1 MKKQEI
7 LVLGAGMVGTSMALE
22 LSLRGHDVTLV
33 DRRMPGQETSFGNA
47 GVIQRE
53 AVEPYAMPQRLS
65 FLCKVLLRREASVN
79 YHLRAL
85 LETSPQLWQYW
96 RASAPASHQ
105 RLSRH
110 YAALIAH
117 ATETHARLIEVAQA
131 SALIRKTGIRMLYR
145 SAAAFEA
152 ACLDAERLQCTHG
165 INFLALDSTA
175 LERAEPDFQMRL
187 PGALHWL
194 DSWSASDPG
203 ALVDHYFQTFQR
215 LGGRF
220 VIGDAC
226 SLRPVGSSWW
236 METANGPV
244 QAPQVVIAL
253 GPWAGQLTA
262 QLGYRLPLF
271 VKRGYHRHYVGGG
284 TVSVPTLDT
293 ERGYVMA
300 PQRRG
305 LRITTGAE
313 IARMQ
318 DRPTPTQLTQAEQE
332 ADKLL
337 GLGTPVEEVPW
348 VGARP
353 CVADMLPVIG
363 PAPRHRGLWFNFGHG
378 HQGFTLGPASARL
391 LADLMEGV
399 TPFVLPEAYA
409 PARFV

>member
-7 LVLGAGMVGTSMALE
+7 LVLGAGMVGTSIALE

-53 AVEPYAMPQRLS
+53 AVEPYPMPRAIG
-65 FLCKVLLRREASVN
+65 FLCQVLLRREASVN
-79 YHLRAL
+79 YHLRAM
-85 LETSPQLWQYW
+85 LESSPQLWRYW
-96 RASAPASHQ
+96 RASAPARHQ
-105 RLSRH
+105 RISRH
-110 YAALIAH
+110 YTALISH

-131 SALIRKTGIRMLYR
+131 AALIRKTGIRMLYR
-145 SAAAFEA
+145 SAAVFEA
-152 ACLDAERLQCTHG
+152 ACLDAERIQRTHG
-165 INFLALDSTA
+165 IGYLALDSTA
-175 LERAEPDFQMRL
+175 LERAEPGFRIRL
-187 PGALHWL
+187 PGALHWP

-203 ALVDHYFQTFQR
+203 ALVEHYFQAFQR

-220 VIGDAC
+220 VMGDAH
-226 SLRPVGSSWW
+226 SLRPVSSGWGI
-236 METANGPV
+236 ESADGPL

-253 GPWAGQLTA
+253 GPWAGQLTTR
-262 QLGYRLPLF
+262 LGYRLPLF

-284 TVSVPTLDT
+284 TVSVPTLDA
-293 ERGYVMA
+293 ERGYVMS
-300 PQRRG
+300 PQSRG

-318 DRPTPTQLTQAEQE
+318 DRPTPTQLTHAEQE

-337 GLGTPVEEVPW
+337 GLGAPLEEVPW

-363 PAPRHRGLWFNFGHG
+363 PAPRHRGIWFNFGHG

-391 LADLMEGV
+391 LADLMESA
-399 TPFVLPEAYA
+399 TPFVPPEAYS